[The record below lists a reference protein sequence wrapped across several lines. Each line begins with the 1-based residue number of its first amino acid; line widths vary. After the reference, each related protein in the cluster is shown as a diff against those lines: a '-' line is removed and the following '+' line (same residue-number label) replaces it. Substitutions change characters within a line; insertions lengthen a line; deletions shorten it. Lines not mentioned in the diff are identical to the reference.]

1 MPRFQILPTEERFYD
16 LFEQHANTW
25 TPKKE
30 DARKFA
36 TAEEAKSFIIVW
48 RLTDGALVERV

>member
-1 MPRFQILPTEERFYD
+1 MHVITLRCDNLPPIY
-16 LFEQHANTW
+16 FEQHANTW